1 MAELKSIPFGRILKW
16 LKKSVVKK
24 ITMLGGNSY
33 FYIKYENDA
42 SIMIIGKEGEH
53 HYIDQLFWNLVC
65 ARMDALPVE
74 ERGKS
79 NKYSNTKDWK
89 NPNCVYAPNVPA
101 ICKAYIEDKVNNGT
115 VQ

>member
-65 ARMDALPVE
+65 ARMTHCLWRKGE
-74 ERGKS
+74 NLKNIQIRKTGKI
-79 NKYSNTKDWK
+79 
-89 NPNCVYAPNVPA
+89 PL
-101 ICKAYIEDKVNNGT
+101 AYMPRMYRQYVKHI
-115 VQ
+115 

>member
-1 MAELKSIPFGRILKW
+1 MAELKSIPFGRIVNW
-16 LKKSVVKK
+16 LKKPVVKK
-24 ITMLGGNSY
+24 ITMLGGESY

-42 SIMIIGKEGEH
+42 SIMIIGKEGEYR
-53 HYIDQLFWNLVC
+53 YIDQCFWKQLC
-65 ARMDALPVE
+65 ARMDALPGE

-79 NKYSNTKDWK
+79 SKYSNTKDWN

-101 ICKAYIEDKVNNGT
+101 ICKAYIEEKLNNGT